1 MRFLLSRIP
10 AGERGT
16 DVTVGKII
24 DHVHA
29 SLRRPVVRLS
39 AIGILNSAQV
49 QNKNTPAAVAALY
62 RYVSRNIRYIPDPL
76 DVETIQDPE
85 ATLKIRAGDCDDHA
99 TVLAALAASIGVP
112 VRFRVIGPSA
122 DNFQHIFP
130 ELYVSGRWIP
140 ADTTEAKQLG
150 VRPRKFPAE
159 KVYPLNGSAYMQM
172 SGSVSVPLN
181 VGTVQAVAYR
191 STMKTLESNWNNGLI
206 NLADVNSYLRVID
219 EGNSPSK
226 GTVVEPSIRK
236 AIVAFRDHIVKDGI
250 GSRKAPGL
258 SGLEGLDGFL
268 KSIWNGVKK
277 AVGTAVNVAA
287 AVVPG
292 GQAAKKILT
301 TAWDAAKQVVA
312 KKTQPII
319 NSAEQALIE
328 NQTAIPAESQAAGY
342 AAAKEIGDYL
352 PWIIG
357 GLVAIIVLPKVLKG
371 R

>member
-39 AIGILNSAQV
+39 AIGILNNARV

-62 RYVSRNIRYIPDPL
+62 RYVSQNIRYIPDPL

-85 ATLKIRAGDCDDHA
+85 ATLKIKAGDCDDHA

-130 ELYVSGRWIP
+130 ELYVGGRWLP
-140 ADTTEAKQLG
+140 ADTTEAKRLG
-150 VRPRKFPAE
+150 VRPKKFPAE

-226 GTVVEPSIRK
+226 GTVVEPSIRE

-277 AVGTAVNVAA
+277 AVSTAVNVAA
-287 AVVPG
+287 TVIPG
-292 GQAAKKILT
+292 GGAVKAIITSAASAIKSTVAQKTAPITEAYKQAY
-301 TAWDAAKQVVA
+301 V
-312 KKTQPII
+312 
-319 NSAEQALIE
+319 E
-328 NQTAIPAESQAAGY
+328 NATGVPVSVQKG
-342 AAAKEIGDYL
+342 IGDYL
-352 PWIIG
+352 PWIVIG
-357 GLVAIIVLPKVLKG
+357 GVALIVLPKVLKG